1 MREVG
6 RHRYFRVVLFV
17 QLRNLN
23 LELEMHL
30 LRVEGKS
37 NMATYISEN
46 WHKYNCP
53 KCHSLL
59 LWAFKEVT
67 RRIAL
72 QP

>member
-1 MREVG
+1 
-6 RHRYFRVVLFV
+6 
-17 QLRNLN
+17 
-23 LELEMHL
+23 MHL

-37 NMATYISEN
+37 NMATYISEIGIN
-46 WHKYNCP
+46 ITAQML
-53 KCHSLL
+53 HSLH